1 MGTKICGCNDE
12 QTVGN
17 DTNLVNNIS
26 IIIIIIISF
35 FKFLGQ

>member
-12 QTVGN
+12 QGADN

-26 IIIIIIISF
+26 IIII
-35 FKFLGQ
+35 